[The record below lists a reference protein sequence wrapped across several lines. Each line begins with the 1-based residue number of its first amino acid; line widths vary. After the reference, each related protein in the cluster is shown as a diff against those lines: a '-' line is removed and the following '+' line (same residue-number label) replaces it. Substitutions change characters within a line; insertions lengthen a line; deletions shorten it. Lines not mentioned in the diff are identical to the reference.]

1 VKKLDLRRKLARKQ
15 RKRILKVAAIVILG
29 AMLASLLFNI
39 AVRLPTNASKPVD
52 AVFVLG
58 GSIQREIRAAWL
70 TKDYPDIPFL
80 ISHGSDDPCILFIF
94 QRTGARL
101 ERVWLERCAESTFG
115 NFFFSTPILRR
126 WNAHKVKLVTSG
138 SHIERAEWMAK
149 ILLGAQGMA
158 VEIESVDEQG
168 IPGNRESTLKTTLD
182 VTRSIVWAFFSQL
195 IQPPCFDVK
204 ELANVDLQAWQEK
217 GYACERQGKV

>member
-1 VKKLDLRRKLARKQ
+1 MKKLDLRRKLARKQ
-15 RKRILKVAAIVILG
+15 RKRLLKVVAIVILG

-52 AVFVLG
+52 AVLVLG
-58 GSIQREIRAAWL
+58 GSIQREIHAAWL

-94 QRTGARL
+94 QRAGARL
-101 ERVWLERCAESTFG
+101 EQIWLERCADSTFG
-115 NFFFSTPILRR
+115 NFFFSAPILRR

-138 SHIERAEWMAK
+138 SHIERAEWMSK

-158 VEIESVDEQG
+158 VEIDPVQEKGV
-168 IPGNRESTLKTTLD
+168 PGNRESTLKTTLD
-182 VTRSIVWAFFSQL
+182 VTRSIVWSFFSQL

-204 ELANVDLQAWQEK
+204 ELANVDLQVWKEK
-217 GYACERQGKV
+217 GYACER